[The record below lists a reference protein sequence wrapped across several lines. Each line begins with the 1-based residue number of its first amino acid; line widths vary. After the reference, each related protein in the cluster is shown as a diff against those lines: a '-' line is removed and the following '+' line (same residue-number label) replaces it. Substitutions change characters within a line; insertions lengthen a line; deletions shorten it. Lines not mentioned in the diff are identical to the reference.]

1 MRRRIID
8 LDYVFVRVLRLFD
21 GERARLW
28 LIGSE
33 PLLGGAR
40 PLDVLTLRGPAPLI
54 RALDGI
60 EAGVFA

>member
-1 MRRRIID
+1 MD

-21 GERARLW
+21 GERPRLW

-40 PLDVLTLRGPAPLI
+40 PLDVLTLRGPAPLFG
-54 RALDGI
+54 RSMASRLVSSPD
-60 EAGVFA
+60 